1 MQKFVHEKRK
11 QSNVL
16 SRIDDCEVSLRF
28 LGFENFNF
36 ETISVELKIALCAE
50 VERMKQTKNEN
61 YKRIVWVFFTSRR
74 RDMFVYVSMID
85 IVAESIN
92 FQPFTNHN
100 SKEITNIFS
109 LMKFLLS
116 IWKKTQ
122 IFLQSYK
129 IFKISL
135 DIYVGYVLNIC
146 FEKLYW

>member
-61 YKRIVWVFFTSRR
+61 YKRIV
-74 RDMFVYVSMID
+74 
-85 IVAESIN
+85 
-92 FQPFTNHN
+92 
-100 SKEITNIFS
+100 
-109 LMKFLLS
+109 
-116 IWKKTQ
+116 
-122 IFLQSYK
+122 
-129 IFKISL
+129 
-135 DIYVGYVLNIC
+135 
-146 FEKLYW
+146 